1 MIIENNITCQ
11 TYEYTDYLRQSQA
24 MFNEQKFINDFIDA
38 NFNNNQ
44 EDENID
50 FEDVRKQIESY
61 GEEMLYSYTA
71 ADYKYIAILYNGNI
85 CTADYKTMATE
96 AIYKLYPKIL
106 TEYIDHEYSDAGTY
120 YDDYD
125 QGNDDD
131 FNHDYDL
138 I

>member
-1 MIIENNITCQ
+1 
-11 TYEYTDYLRQSQA
+11 

-38 NFNNNQ
+38 NFNNNHEEGQ
-44 EDENID
+44 DVD
-50 FEDVRKQIESY
+50 FEEVREQISSY

-71 ADYKYIAILYNGNI
+71 ADYKYISILYNGTI

-106 TEYIDHEYSDAGTY
+106 TEYMDHDYSDAETD

-125 QGNDDD
+125 DGNDDD
-131 FNHDYDL
+131 YFHDHDL